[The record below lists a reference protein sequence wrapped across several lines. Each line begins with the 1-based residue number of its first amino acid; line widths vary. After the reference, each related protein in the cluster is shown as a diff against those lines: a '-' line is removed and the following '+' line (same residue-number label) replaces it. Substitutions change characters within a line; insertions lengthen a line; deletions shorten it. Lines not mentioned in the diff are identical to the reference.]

1 MKNNNK
7 KNIALVCGGYSGE
20 YIISLQ
26 SAQQIE
32 NNLSEDFNLYK
43 IIITQQEWYYQ
54 NNGQKISVDKNDFSI
69 VVEKEKINFD
79 AVFIIVHGT
88 PGENGLLQGYFDM
101 LGIKYNTCDALC
113 SAITFD
119 KTTCNAVVRDLH
131 FVNVAKNITLYDN
144 ERIDIEN
151 ILNKVSL
158 PVFVKP
164 SQGGSSIGMSK
175 VKNKEDLHSAINK
188 AFEVHS
194 KILIEE
200 FIEGTELSC
209 GVFTEKGNIM
219 AFPVT
224 EIRPKSDFFD
234 YEAKYNGTTDEIVP
248 AQISESLRELVQHT
262 SKNIY
267 RDLNC
272 KGVCRIDYIY
282 NEKEDKLYFLEVNT
296 TPGQSLNSIVP
307 NQVRAMGKDVHWLYY
322 TQIAEII

>member
-1 MKNNNK
+1 MKDK

-26 SAQQIE
+26 SAEQIE
-32 NNLSEDFNLYK
+32 KNLSEDFNLYK
-43 IIITQQEWYYQ
+43 IIITQEDWYYEKD
-54 NNGQKISVDKNDFSI
+54 NKRISIDKNDFSLSI
-69 VVEKEKINFD
+69 EEKKIRFD

-101 LGIKYNTCDALC
+101 LNIKYNTCDALC

-119 KTTCNAVVRDLH
+119 KTTCNAVVRD
-131 FVNVAKNITLYDN
+131 FDIVNVAKNITIYDN
-144 ERIDIEN
+144 EEINIEN
-151 ILNKVSL
+151 ILSKVSL

-175 VKNKEDLHSAINK
+175 VKEKEDLEEAIKK
-188 AFEVHS
+188 AFEVHN
-194 KILIEE
+194 KVLIEE
-200 FIEGTELSC
+200 FIQGVELSC
-209 GVFTEKGNIM
+209 GVFMEKGETK

-224 EIRPKSDFFD
+224 EIVPKAEFFD

-248 AQISESLRELVQHT
+248 ARISDKLREQVQRT
-262 SKNIY
+262 TERIY
-267 RDLNC
+267 KDLNC

-307 NQVRAMGKDVHWLYY
+307 NQVRAMGKD
-322 TQIAEII
+322 

>member
-1 MKNNNK
+1 MNKNK

-26 SAQQIE
+26 SAEQIE
-32 NNLSEDFNLYK
+32 NNLKDDFNLYK
-43 IIITQQEWYYQ
+43 IIITKEDWYYERE
-54 NNGQKISVDKNDFSI
+54 NKRYSINKDDFSLDI
-69 VVEKEKINFD
+69 DGEHIKFD
-79 AVFIIVHGT
+79 GAFIIVHGT

-113 SAITFD
+113 SAVTFD
-119 KTTCNAVVRDLH
+119 KTTCNAVVRE
-131 FVNVAKNITLYDN
+131 FNIVNVARNVTLYDN
-144 ERIDIEN
+144 EDIDIEN
-151 ILNKVSL
+151 ILSKVNL

-175 VKNKEDLHSAINK
+175 VKDKSELEAAIRQ

-200 FIEGTELSC
+200 FISGTELSC
-209 GVFTEKGNIM
+209 GVFMENGKVT

-224 EIRPKSDFFD
+224 EIVPKKEFFD
-234 YEAKYNGTTDEIVP
+234 YEAKYDGSTDEIVP
-248 AQISESLRELVQHT
+248 ARISNELKELVQRT
-262 SKNIY
+262 TERIY
-267 RDLNC
+267 KDLNC
-272 KGVCRIDYIY
+272 KGVCRADYIY
-282 NEKEDKLYFLEVNT
+282 NKESEKLFFLEINT

-322 TQIAEII
+322 TQMVEIL